1 MRDKL
6 ILFLIR
12 TLNVVIPF
20 LLYGLGAYY
29 GNYYYELYSNDSG
42 AMSDMRFSDFCFC
55 VMFLGMGL
63 ILWNLLLGILS
74 FFKYFKHA
82 AWFSL
87 LRRRSRIFVILLGGL
102 VLVLGM
108 LF

>member
-12 TLNVVIPF
+12 TLNIVIPF

-74 FFKYFKHA
+74 FFKYFKHS
-82 AWFSL
+82 AWFNL
-87 LRRRSRIFVILLGGL
+87 LRVRSRICVVLLGGL
-102 VLVLGM
+102 LL
-108 LF
+108 LLLKLL